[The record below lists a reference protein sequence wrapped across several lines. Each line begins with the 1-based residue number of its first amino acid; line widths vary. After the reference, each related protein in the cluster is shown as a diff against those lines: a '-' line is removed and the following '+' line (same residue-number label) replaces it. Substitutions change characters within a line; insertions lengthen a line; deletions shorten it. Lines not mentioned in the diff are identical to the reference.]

1 MARLLR
7 QAARPSEA
15 TIAPMAAF
23 ECAGAKPS
31 ALRNSMERTLPS
43 QRLDKPER
51 VLAWAAARNSTVRG
65 HPLESRIR
73 GGWGE
78 AGFIDL
84 QGKKD

>member
-1 MARLLR
+1 
-7 QAARPSEA
+7 
-15 TIAPMAAF
+15 
-23 ECAGAKPS
+23 
-31 ALRNSMERTLPS
+31 MERTLPS